1 MDSSPAYPATLEI
14 DYPDRSLD
22 RVSTLLRVFYL
33 IPIAILIGL
42 VSNSSY
48 TFTANGEA
56 VRTAAAGGGILVM
69 PVVLMLLFRRKYPGW
84 WFDWNLELTRFTTRV
99 TAYGA
104 LLNDQYPSTD
114 EEQTVHLQLARPD
127 GEQLSR
133 WMPLVKWFLAFPH
146 YFCLF
151 FLGIGAVFAV
161 IIAWFAIL
169 FTGHYPRGLFDYV
182 VGVHRWGL
190 RVAAYMEI
198 LITDEYPPFSLR

>member
-1 MDSSPAYPATLEI
+1 MHTRAPYPATLEI

-22 RVSTLLRVFYL
+22 RLSTLLRLFYL
-33 IPIAILIGL
+33 IPIGILIAL
-42 VSNSSY
+42 VSHSSY
-48 TFTANGEA
+48 TVTVNGEA
-56 VRTAAAGGGILVM
+56 VRTVATGGGILVM

-114 EEQTVHLQLARPD
+114 EEQTVHLELQRPD
-127 GEQLSR
+127 TRVLSR
-133 WMPLVKWFLAFPH
+133 WMPLVKWLLAIPH

-151 FLGIGAVFAV
+151 FLGIGVIFAV
-161 IIAWFAIL
+161 IAAWFAIL

-198 LITDEYPPFSLR
+198 LITDEYPPFSLH